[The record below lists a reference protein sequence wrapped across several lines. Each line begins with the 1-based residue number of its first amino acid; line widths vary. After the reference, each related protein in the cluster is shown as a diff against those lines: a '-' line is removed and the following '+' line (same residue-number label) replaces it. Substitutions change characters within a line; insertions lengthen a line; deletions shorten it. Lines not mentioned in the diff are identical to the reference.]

1 MCNTNKEETVRIFD
15 EEDSLIA
22 FIDSFEDN
30 ITIWHG
36 QVFNNGKLIA
46 ESKKSKKLKK

>member
-15 EEDSLIA
+15 DGDSLIA
-22 FIDSFEDN
+22 FIDSFEGK

-36 QVFNNGKLIA
+36 RVFNNGKLIA
-46 ESKKSKKLKK
+46 KLKKKLKK